1 MLITLTPETPQEKL
15 DYQNK
20 AVSIPS
26 VGVLAL
32 LFRTNDSHVGSLT
45 ALPGSVYHGPLD
57 QLYHGVVDAQVHL
70 LSQIMQAHVQ
80 RSVDDRLAILTAD
93 AKLEMAD
100 KDRRNGLRIATE

>member
-20 AVSIPS
+20 AVTIPH

-32 LFRTNDSHVGSLT
+32 LFRTS
-45 ALPGSVYHGPLD
+45 GSVYHGPLD

-70 LSQIMQAHVQ
+70 LTQIMQAHVQ
-80 RSVDDRLAILTAD
+80 QSTQTLVEDRLSLLAAD
-93 AKLEMAD
+93 AKLERAD
-100 KDRRNGLRIATE
+100 KDRANGLRIVE